1 MLAALRQR
9 NFAFLWFGQV
19 ISMIGD
25 WVLFI
30 ALPFYVY
37 TLTGSTLAT
46 GMMFIVETIP
56 RLFFGS
62 IAGVFVD
69 RWDRKR
75 TMFIAEL
82 SQAFA
87 LIPLFLVH
95 SQQWLWIVYIFAFV
109 ESTISQF
116 FIPAKSAIIPN
127 LVDEQHLLAA
137 NSLNSMSQELTRLVG
152 PFLGGVLLGLL
163 GINSVILVDAVS
175 FLISASM
182 IALISLP
189 SMVARLSEQ
198 AKVTHSGAVAG
209 ISKVWHEWLGGLQL
223 VKKQQLITAIFVV
236 IGVAMVGEGIIEVLF
251 TAYVKQVMHG
261 SALVLGWLM
270 TAQAIGGIIG
280 SLIVVQASKVI
291 RPTRLIP
298 LSALI
303 FGPLIIVIVNI
314 PVLPIVLPLV
324 TIIGVAAIGFFVS
337 LLTLL
342 QSNVDDEYRG
352 RIFGALNTVQAIAML
367 FGMILASG
375 LGDHLGVITMLEV
388 DAAFNILADAAFNIL
403 AGVLAFVM
411 IRKVEKPAP
420 DVKLAAQEG
429 WGLVTVDKNR

>member
-82 SQAFA
+82 AQAFV

-367 FGMILASG
+367 FGMVLASG

-388 DAAFNILADAAFNIL
+388 DAAFNILA
-403 AGVLAFVM
+403 GVLAFVM

-420 DVKLAAQEG
+420 NVKLAAQEG
-429 WGLVTVDKNR
+429 WGYTRGRYSDALKKGI